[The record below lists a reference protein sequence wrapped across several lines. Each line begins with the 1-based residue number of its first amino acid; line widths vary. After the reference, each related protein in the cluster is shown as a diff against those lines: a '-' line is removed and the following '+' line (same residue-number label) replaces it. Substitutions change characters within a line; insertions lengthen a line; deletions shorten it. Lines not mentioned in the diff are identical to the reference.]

1 MPTPCIPNPYAAL
14 ASYALGGPIVG
25 ASQEEINEAEK
36 FALSLRDKDPPLL
49 EKFLA
54 LYPPQNPMRKTTVE
68 RSEEAEGLLRCIWR
82 GDYEGVFNP
91 KAGPYT
97 HFKGETYLCY
107 GKAKLLQGP
116 KEEVAVVYS
125 SKSGD
130 IYVRPLRE
138 WIEIVKWPDGKYRP
152 RFAKD
157 GA

>member
-1 MPTPCIPNPYAAL
+1 MATPFISNPYAVL
-14 ASYALGGPIVG
+14 ASYALGGPPLGV
-25 ASQEEINEAEK
+25 SPEETEEAEK
-36 FALSLRDKDPPLL
+36 FALSLRSKDPPLL

-68 RSEEAEGLLRCIWR
+68 QSEEAEGLLRCIWR

-107 GKAKLLQGP
+107 GEARLLQGP
-116 KEEVAVVYS
+116 REEIAVVYS
-125 SKSGD
+125 NKKGD
-130 IYVRPLRE
+130 VFVRPLRE
-138 WIEIVKWPDGKYRP
+138 WVEIVKWPDGRYRP
-152 RFAKD
+152 RFARE